1 MREFADKFATQ
12 ENHLHVQKKLIDFA
26 SFRCN
31 FRTLSR
37 LSRAEAS
44 NKKKDGDAGLDKLA
58 TVSAV

>member
-1 MREFADKFATQ
+1 MREFTDKFATQ

-37 LSRAEAS
+37 LSRTEAS
-44 NKKKDGDAGLDKLA
+44 NKKKKDGDAG
-58 TVSAV
+58 